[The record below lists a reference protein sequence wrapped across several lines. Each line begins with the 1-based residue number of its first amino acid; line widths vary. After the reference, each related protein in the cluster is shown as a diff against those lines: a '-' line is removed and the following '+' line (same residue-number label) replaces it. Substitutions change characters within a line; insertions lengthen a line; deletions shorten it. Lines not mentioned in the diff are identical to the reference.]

1 MAGRGGSPRNGTTI
15 EGVASSGTFRCRGGR
30 YVAIE
35 ANAEAVLVRF
45 ARAFGCVLSFDG
57 VDQGVLPGVRRDDPV
72 VDPRVAGAA
81 RLPLQPSEQGVGG

>member
-45 ARAFGCVLSFDG
+45 ARAFGC
-57 VDQGVLPGVRRDDPV
+57 
-72 VDPRVAGAA
+72 AC
-81 RLPLQPSEQGVGG
+81 